1 MKGPIEARPSGI
13 TNHLELATED
23 MAGLIALAQEDIFAA
38 LGSRP
43 NGLTAD
49 EVRQRAAR
57 FGPNAIAETRGP
69 GLVRRLGS
77 QFVHLFALLLWAGS
91 VLAVLAG
98 EATLA
103 AAIAAVVLINGLF
116 GFWQEYR
123 AQRAVAALRR
133 LLPET
138 ARVVR
143 DGGEQSIPAAGLVPG
158 DVILATE
165 GDRISADA
173 CLVEAVDLRVDQ
185 SALTGESHPA
195 HKAPGPESRLA
206 RVADAHSLI
215 LAGTTVTAGSAR
227 GVVVRTGMTTEFG
240 RIAHLTQ
247 AVGDDISP
255 LQREVASVARRVALL
270 SVVMGLLFF
279 AVGFTFAGLSLRD
292 GAIFAVGIVIANV
305 PEGLLPTM
313 TLSLAMSVQRMA
325 RRKAIVKR
333 LSSVEALGSCDVICT
348 DKTGTVTSNEMTV
361 REVWTAAGRTATLSG
376 AGYEPT
382 GGISFGRRE
391 LTADELERVLPLLRI
406 GMLCNAARLRSP
418 SETAGWSVIGDPTE
432 GALLVAAAKVGLDR
446 EQELALR
453 PMARQLAFDP
463 RRKRMS
469 TVHRSPSDTGALVA
483 YVKGAPR
490 ELLAHCTGALTA
502 DGEVPFTADLRAR
515 AIAENDRMASSGLR
529 VLAMAYRS
537 LPADDERRLAT
548 LSPGAVETN
557 LAFVGLAA
565 MRDPPRPEVRKAV
578 MHCQA
583 AGVRVI
589 MITGDYGLTAE
600 AIAREVEITVGGVS
614 GTVDGAEL
622 DRISDA
628 QLVRLLGGGASIFA
642 RTTPEH
648 KLRIVGAL
656 QSMGHI
662 VAVTGDGVNDAPALK
677 KADIGVAMGRG
688 GTDVAREAADMVI
701 LDDNFATIVAA
712 IEEGRA
718 IFDNMRKFIV
728 YIFAHLSPEA
738 IPFIFFALFHTPLPL
753 TVLQILAIDLGT
765 ETLPA
770 LALGVERA
778 EPDVMSRPPRRRSEH
793 LLDVATL
800 RRGYVFL
807 GGMSTVVVLTAF
819 FAFLFQHGWHW
830 GDRGA
835 PSAAIGAGASTVV
848 FLGIVIL
855 QVGNAFACRT
865 ERASAF
871 ARGLLSNRFLLLG
884 VVCELLF
891 AAALIYIAPFQALF
905 GTAAIDPRW
914 WLVLA
919 AFIGPVF
926 VAEETRK
933 LLLRRKSHDRGEIQT
948 HTRQSAPR

>member
-1 MKGPIEARPSGI
+1 MKGTIETRPSGI

-23 MAGLIALAQEDIFAA
+23 MARLIALAQEDIFAA

-123 AQRAVAALRR
+123 AQRAVAAMRR

-138 ARVVR
+138 ALVVR

-158 DVILATE
+158 DVILAAE

-270 SVVMGLLFF
+270 SVLMGLLFF

-382 GGISFGRRE
+382 GGISFGQRE

-432 GALLVAAAKVGLDR
+432 GALLVAAAKGGLDR

-463 RRKRMS
+463 SRKRMS

-548 LSPGAVETN
+548 LSPGVVETN
-557 LAFVGLAA
+557 LVFVGLAA
-565 MRDPPRPEVRKAV
+565 MRDPPRPEVRKA
-578 MHCQA
+578 
-583 AGVRVI
+583 
-589 MITGDYGLTAE
+589 
-600 AIAREVEITVGGVS
+600 
-614 GTVDGAEL
+614 EL

-628 QLVRLLGGGASIFA
+628 QLVRLLGGGESIFA

-718 IFDNMRKFIV
+718 VFDNMRKFIV

-770 LALGVERA
+770 LALGLERA

-830 GDRGA
+830 GDHGA
-835 PSAAIGAGASTVV
+835 PNAAIGAGASTVV